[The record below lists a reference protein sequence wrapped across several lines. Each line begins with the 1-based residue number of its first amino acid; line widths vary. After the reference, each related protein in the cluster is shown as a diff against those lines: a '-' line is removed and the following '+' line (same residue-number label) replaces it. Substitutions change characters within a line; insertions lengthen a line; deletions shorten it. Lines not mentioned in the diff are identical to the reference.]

1 MVGCLSNPRSH
12 TFKALWTMKLR
23 KIYFTHTKINCLFY
37 LLGKQCRSSPHSN
50 LCAPSLPEIRP
61 NLEYE
66 RVSYKF
72 VCIEVLYVFYVLYF
86 RVILLPPPL
95 LLSNKSSSSYSMCY
109 SNPLK
114 IEKELLQRLR

>member
-1 MVGCLSNPRSH
+1 MHGGVPFESQIPHIQSIMDYEIAQNIFH
-12 TFKALWTMKLR
+12 
-23 KIYFTHTKINCLFY
+23 THTKINCLFY

-86 RVILLPPPL
+86 RVILLPPP
-95 LLSNKSSSSYSMCY
+95 
-109 SNPLK
+109 PL
-114 IEKELLQRLR
+114 E